1 MIEGKPFEQNVQ
13 ERWVDPIG
21 MKTATYFRPDS
32 ARFDVVTLYR
42 DDGRWIAAA
51 HRTTTNRI
59 GGVRWIVRRVR
70 HRTQTP
76 AIAAPRWR
84 TAAVLTGLLLTHL
97 ICLQTASGNLA
108 AFGTVSPL
116 SVGMVLAGVLFAEMA
131 LIGLLR
137 AVRRRPT
144 VSRWDRLS
152 VGTARG
158 ALVLYD
164 IVAAYAAVGRYIG
177 WRPWV

>member
-1 MIEGKPFEQNVQ
+1 MDGGSFGDST
-13 ERWVDPIG
+13 ERIG
-21 MKTATYFRPDS
+21 TAS
-32 ARFDVVTLYR
+32 ALMQI
-42 DDGRWIAAA
+42 GIAALWVCA
-51 HRTTTNRI
+51 VVLSLVAMAF

-76 AIAAPRWR
+76 AIAAPLWR

-97 ICLQTASGNLA
+97 ICLQTASGDLA

-116 SVGMVLAGVLFAEMA
+116 SVGMVLAGVLFAVMA
-131 LIGLLR
+131 LIGLVR
-137 AVRRRPT
+137 ALQRRPT

-152 VGTARG
+152 VVTARG
-158 ALVLYD
+158 ALVLYA
-164 IVAAYAAVGRYIG
+164 IVAAYAGFGRYIG